1 MTQQTKTRSIK
12 EINAEFEKVFTNSNL
27 PKTQRS
33 LRECGTDDF
42 TQFDSFK
49 LNLQGNKTFVLVKFA
64 KSFDPS
70 KQMEYKQKSLIF
82 EDKLRDLHLSYLNLE
97 IQEAINPNS
106 PSIGYLIWDE
116 YTDTED
122 VLLQALSDWQ
132 TKYENMTAIIF
143 KHKG

>member
-1 MTQQTKTRSIK
+1 M
-12 EINAEFEKVFTNSNL
+12 
-27 PKTQRS
+27 
-33 LRECGTDDF
+33 RECGTDDF

-49 LNLQGNKTFVLVKFA
+49 LNLQENKTIVLVKFA

-116 YTDTED
+116 YTGTED
-122 VLLQALSDWQ
+122 VLPQALSDWQ